1 MTEKFK
7 SKGYLVTIDIE
18 EAFHSLDHSLLLT
31 KLEKFSSETNSVD
44 RIKIFLNDQ
53 ESCVINKGV
62 TKQYFQLEKGTRQ
75 DDPISAYFFISC
87 LEILFTN
94 FKNNEDIKSLNILRN
109 IQLIQATRLF
119 LKKNWVQ

>member
-1 MTEKFK
+1 MLDLTEKFK

-18 EAFHSLDHSLLLT
+18 EAFDSLDHSLLLT
-31 KLEKFSSETNSVD
+31 KLEKFSSETNSID

-109 IQLIQATRLF
+109 TLLYTAYADDKTF
-119 LKKNWVQ
+119 F